1 MAVPSS
7 LRILWF
13 PLVEGSRMALFSLW
27 SNRLRTF
34 LSLLGISIGIFTVIT
49 VFTLVDSWELK
60 FKNSLSNLGN
70 EVIYVEK
77 WPWAFNSEYPWWKYL
92 SRPQPSYREFQEL
105 QKRSEGKA
113 EIALFVD
120 FELDRIKGGREELSK
135 IKALAVS
142 QLYPELRE
150 FELANG
156 RFFHPSESNTGA
168 RVVLLGS
175 GIAQELFG
183 SADRALGQR
192 VRCLGQ
198 SATVLGVIR
207 KEGNNSINTSLDEA
221 ILLPVNWLRKVKG
234 QSFEDY
240 YPLLMAKPKGQ
251 IPFEEFKAE
260 LRGRMRSIR
269 RLPPRR
275 EDNFAL
281 NQLSLLANQLQ
292 ATFATIGIIG
302 WIVGGFS
309 LLVGGFGIAN
319 IMFVSVYERTPQIGV
334 QMALGSQ
341 RSFVI
346 LQFLL
351 ESVVLSLL
359 GGMMGLLAVAGLVA
373 ALNAFMDLGLTL
385 MWHNVF
391 LAAAISSV
399 IGLVAGIWP
408 ALRAGRMDPVEAM
421 RQV

>member
-1 MAVPSS
+1 MA
-7 LRILWF
+7 
-13 PLVEGSRMALFSLW
+13 MFSLW

-49 VFTLVDSWELK
+49 VFTLVDSWEMK
-60 FKNSLSNLGN
+60 IRSSLSNLGN

-77 WPWAFNSEYPWWKYL
+77 WPWAFNSEYPWWKYM

-105 QKRSEGKA
+105 QKRSNDKA
-113 EIALFVD
+113 DIALFVD
-120 FELDRIKGGREELSK
+120 FELDRLKGGREELSK

-150 FELANG
+150 FELENG
-156 RFFHPSESNTGA
+156 RFFHPSESSAGA

-183 SADRALGQR
+183 SPEKALDQK

-198 SATVLGVIR
+198 SATVLGVVR
-207 KEGNNSINTSLDEA
+207 KEGNNAINTSLDEV

-234 QSFEDY
+234 QSFEDF
-240 YPLLMAKPKGQ
+240 YPLLMAKPRGK

-260 LRGRMRSIR
+260 LRGKMRSIR
-269 RLPPRR
+269 RLSPRQ

-281 NQLSLLANQLQ
+281 NQLSFLANQLQ

-302 WIVGGFS
+302 WIIGGFS

-334 QMALGSQ
+334 QMALGSR

-359 GGMMGLLAVAGLVA
+359 GGMMGLIAVGLLVA
-373 ALNAFMDLGLTL
+373 VLNAVMDLGLVL
-385 MWHNVF
+385 MWHNMF
-391 LAAAISSV
+391 NGAAISSF

>member
-1 MAVPSS
+1 
-7 LRILWF
+7 
-13 PLVEGSRMALFSLW
+13 
-27 SNRLRTF
+27 
-34 LSLLGISIGIFTVIT
+34 
-49 VFTLVDSWELK
+49 
-60 FKNSLSNLGN
+60 
-70 EVIYVEK
+70 
-77 WPWAFNSEYPWWKYL
+77 
-92 SRPQPSYREFQEL
+92 
-105 QKRSEGKA
+105 
-113 EIALFVD
+113 
-120 FELDRIKGGREELSK
+120 
-135 IKALAVS
+135 
-142 QLYPELRE
+142 
-150 FELANG
+150 
-156 RFFHPSESNTGA
+156 
-168 RVVLLGS
+168 VVLLGS

-183 SADRALGQR
+183 SAERALGQR

-234 QSFEDY
+234 QSFEDF

-269 RLPPRR
+269 RLSPRR

-281 NQLSLLANQLQ
+281 NQLSLLANQLR

-373 ALNAFMDLGLTL
+373 ALNAFMDLELTL
-385 MWHNVF
+385 LWHNVF
-391 LAAAISSV
+391 MAAAISSV

>member
-1 MAVPSS
+1 MADRSF

-13 PLVEGSRMALFSLW
+13 PTVEGLRMAMFSLW

-60 FKNSLSNLGN
+60 FRNSLSNLGN
-70 EVIYVEK
+70 EVVYVEK
-77 WPWAFNSEYPWWKYL
+77 WPWAFNSEYPWWKYM

-105 QKRSEGKA
+105 QRRSSGKA
-113 EIALFVD
+113 DVALFVD
-120 FELDRIKGGREELSK
+120 FELERLQGGREELSK

-150 FELANG
+150 FELENG
-156 RFFHPSESNTGA
+156 RFFQPSESAGGS

-175 GIAQELFG
+175 GIAEELFG
-183 SADRALGQR
+183 SADKALDKK

-198 SATVLGVIR
+198 RATVIGVIR
-207 KEGNNSINTSLDEA
+207 KEGNNPINTSLDEA

-234 QSFEDY
+234 QSFEDF
-240 YPLLMAKPKGQ
+240 YPLLMAKPRGT

-260 LRGRMRSIR
+260 LRGKMRAIR
-269 RLPPRR
+269 RLSPRR

-334 QMALGSQ
+334 QMALGSR

-359 GGMMGLLAVAGLVA
+359 GGIIGLVA
-373 ALNAFMDLGLTL
+373 VGLLVLVLNAIMDLNLTL
-385 MWHNVF
+385 MWHNV
-391 LAAAISSV
+391 LNAAVISSI

-408 ALRAGRMDPVEAM
+408 AMRAGDMDPVEAM